1 MSPQA
6 SGLPPGPGRSAPKL
20 TIKMAKTPK
29 APKVKLPFRQ
39 RVRKYAIRGAVIGG
53 AVLVVITA
61 AVYFSLAGLIDDRLY
76 GERER
81 SLPRVYARPVEI
93 RKGQT
98 FTQQDLIA
106 RLNDIG
112 YAQRA
117 EVSQPGEFAVRVN
130 EIAITPRTGNYKG
143 QHVRI
148 LFPAAPKKA
157 PAAAAATP
165 TRGIQTIEV
174 EGAAKP
180 DAVELERP
188 VLTALMTSGARQKRR
203 RTPLANIPAHMQQAV
218 LAIEDRSF
226 YSHPGINPLRLA
238 AVGVK
243 SALGIENTGGTSTIT
258 QQLSRMF
265 FLADEFNA
273 ELQSGERGKTWDSY
287 VRKAREGMMSLV
299 LERKA
304 SKKEILELY
313 LNDVYLGQRGSFAI
327 HGVAEAARLFFGKD
341 VTNISISEAAVIAG
355 VIQSPAGRSPFVNP
369 KRSTERRNVVLKAMQ
384 DEGYITEEQYTKA
397 TREPLIVAARGVDN
411 EAPYFVDMIAGQVTD
426 LFPKVLMDAPSV
438 DVYTTLDLSL
448 QRAALDAIRNGLAK
462 VDKQLAGRRS
472 AKGRTT
478 QSALIAV
485 DPKTGEILALVGGR
499 SYNMSQYNR
508 VMASR
513 RQPGSVFKPFVY
525 LSAFDY
531 AAREGRTDLTPA
543 TITRDEPGTFDPG
556 TGELWE
562 PHNYGEEYDGDIT
575 WRRALMMSRNLGTIR
590 VGESVGFDTVASFWK
605 RVGVGTPPRGFPSIT
620 LGVFELTPFE
630 VATAYILFT
639 NNGSVRPLHGIER
652 VEAQGKSFAPPEDKL
667 KPVTRPDVTY
677 LVTNMMRSVINEG
690 TGASAR
696 GAGFTHDAA
705 GKTGTT
711 NDLRD
716 AWFVGFTPELL
727 TVVWVGYD
735 DNEQLGLSGAQA
747 ALPIWTEFMKAAM
760 AGRPNETFQV
770 PSGVTFAEI
779 DRDTGKLAAPGCTRT
794 MMESFLVGTEPTEI
808 CPLHGGGSSGSEGG
822 GLFQKLGDLLGIGGH

>member
-1 MSPQA
+1 M
-6 SGLPPGPGRSAPKL
+6 
-20 TIKMAKTPK
+20 
-29 APKVKLPFRQ
+29 KVLALRAAFIIS
-39 RVRKYAIRGAVIGG
+39 VLFVVVGVAI
-53 AVLVVITA
+53 
-61 AVYFSLAGLIDDRLY
+61 YFSLARLIDDRLY

-81 SLPRVYARPVEI
+81 SLPRVYARPIEI

-112 YAQRA
+112 YAQRPDVA
-117 EVSQPGEFAVRVN
+117 QPGEFATKPN
-130 EIAITPRTGNYKG
+130 EIVITPRSGAYKG
-143 QHVRI
+143 KRVRV
-148 LFPAAPKKA
+148 LFPQLPRKA
-157 PAAAAATP
+157 TAAAVSAQ
-165 TRGIQTIEV
+165 RGIQDIQV
-174 EGAAKP
+174 ESNGRA
-180 DAVELERP
+180 DSVELDRP

-203 RTPLANIPAHMQQAV
+203 RTPLDKIPAHMQQAV
-218 LAIEDRSF
+218 LSIEDRSF
-226 YSHPGINPLRLA
+226 YSHPGVNPLRLA

-273 ELQSGERGKTWDSY
+273 ELQSGERGKSWDSY
-287 VRKAREGMMSLV
+287 ARKAREGLMSLV

-341 VTNISISEAAVIAG
+341 VANISISEAAVIAG
-355 VIQSPAGRSPFVNP
+355 VIQSPAGRSPFANP
-369 KRSTERRNVVLKAMQ
+369 KRSTERRNVVLKAME
-384 DEGYITEEQYTKA
+384 DEGYITEAQATQA

-411 EAPYFVDMIAGQVTD
+411 EAPYFVDMIAGQVTE
-426 LFPKVLMDAPSV
+426 LFPKVLADSPNV

-462 VDKQLAGRRS
+462 VDKQLAGRRRHQ
-472 AKGRTT
+472 GRTT

-485 DPKTGEILALVGGR
+485 DPRTGEILALVGGR

-543 TITRDEPGTFDPG
+543 TITLDEPATFDPG

-562 PHNYGEEYDGDIT
+562 PHNYGEEYEGEIT
-575 WRRALMMSRNLGTIR
+575 WRRALAMSRNLGTVH
-590 VGESVGFDTVASFWK
+590 VGQAVGFDTVASFW
-605 RVGVGTPPRGFPSIT
+605 RRLGIGTPPRGFPSIT

-630 VATAYILFT
+630 VATAYTLFT

-652 VEAQGKSFAPPEDKL
+652 VDAQGKSFTPPEEKL

-690 TGASAR
+690 TGAGVRS
-696 GAGFTHDAA
+696 AGFVHDAA

-735 DNEQLGLSGAQA
+735 DNEPVGLSGAQA

-760 AGRPNETFQV
+760 AGRPNEMFQV
-770 PSGVTFAEI
+770 PSGVTFVEI
-779 DRDTGKLAAPGCTRT
+779 DRDTGKLAAPGCERRIN
-794 MMESFLVGTEPTEI
+794 ESFLVGTEPTEM
-808 CPLHGGGSSGSEGG
+808 CPIHGGGGGNGEG
-822 GLFQKLGDLLGIGGH
+822 GLFQKLGDLLGIGGR